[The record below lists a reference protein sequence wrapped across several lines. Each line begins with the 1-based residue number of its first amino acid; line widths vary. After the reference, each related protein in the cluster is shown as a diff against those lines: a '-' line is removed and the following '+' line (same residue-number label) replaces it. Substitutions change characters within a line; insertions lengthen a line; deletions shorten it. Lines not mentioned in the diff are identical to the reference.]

1 MQAAALAVGVPIVT
15 GDTKVVDRG
24 KGDGIYIN
32 TSGIGVVPADRD
44 IGPSRV
50 RTGDVVQVVP

>member
-1 MQAAALAVGVPIVT
+1 VGVPIVT

-32 TSGIGVVPADRD
+32 TAGIGGSPMASTSLRGGPAPATRFCS
-44 IGPSRV
+44 PARSP
-50 RTGDVVQVVP
+50 TTA